1 MKSKWTAQILPSVI
15 LIAVVSG
22 VALAKTVL
30 GSLGIWNDADVG
42 HIGLN
47 NYRVLTRP
55 IESALRLSL
64 ELASV
69 STLIAAVLGIILAY
83 LIHTKKRFSRIL
95 IVVTGIIV
103 ITPHI
108 VSAVAFNFLLGD
120 AGTLSRLWRPI
131 SHTWPQFVAGPQWL
145 AVIFDVAWK
154 ESAFIALVLVASL
167 PVYVEDLKGVARTL
181 GAKPVQLVTKVL
193 FPTTKHALIISSGLA
208 FIYSVGSYEAAWL
221 LGRTYPEPLSVMTF
235 RLFSNSDLGVRPQAY
250 ASAVVSIVLIGF
262 AAFAM
267 STIIPRQLKS

>member
-1 MKSKWTAQILPSVI
+1 MKSKWAAQILPSVI
-15 LIAVVSG
+15 LITVVSG
-22 VALAKTVL
+22 VALAKTIL
-30 GSLGIWNDADVG
+30 GSLGFWNDAGTG
-42 HIGLN
+42 HVGLN
-47 NYRVLTRP
+47 NYRALTKP
-55 IESALRLSL
+55 IKSALTLSL
-64 ELASV
+64 ALASA

-83 LIHTKKRFSRIL
+83 LIHTRKRYSRIL

-120 AGTLSRLWRPI
+120 AGTLSRLWHPI

-145 AVIFDVAWK
+145 AVIFDVGWK

-167 PVYVEDLKGVARTL
+167 PAYVEELKGVARTL
-181 GAKPVQLVTKVL
+181 GARPVQLVTKVL
-193 FPTTKHALIISSGLA
+193 LPTTRHALIISSGLA

-221 LGRTYPEPLSVMTF
+221 LGRTYPEPLSVMAF

-250 ASAVVSIVLIGF
+250 ASAVVSIVVIGLV
-262 AAFAM
+262 AFAM
-267 STIIPRQLKS
+267 SVIIPRRLKS

>member
-1 MKSKWTAQILPSVI
+1 MKSKWAAQILPSVI
-15 LIAVVSG
+15 LITVVSG

-30 GSLGIWNDADVG
+30 GSLGFWNDGGVESVG
-42 HIGLN
+42 FD
-47 NYRVLTRP
+47 NYRTLTKT
-55 IESALRLSL
+55 IKTALMLSL
-64 ELASV
+64 TLASV
-69 STLIAAVLGIILAY
+69 STLIAAIFGIILAY
-83 LIHTKKRFSRIL
+83 LIHVRNRYSPIL

-103 ITPHI
+103 ATPHV

-120 AGTLSRLWRPI
+120 AGTLSRLWHPI
-131 SHTWPQFVAGPQWL
+131 SHFWPQFVAGPKWL

-167 PVYVEDLKGVARTL
+167 PTHVEEMKSVAKTL
-181 GAKPVQLVTKVL
+181 GARPGQLITKVL

-208 FIYSVGSYEAAWL
+208 FIYSIGSYEAAWL

-235 RLFSNSDLGVRPQAY
+235 RLFSNSDLSVRPEAY
-250 ASAVVSIVLIGF
+250 ASAVVSIIVIGL

-267 STIIPRQLKS
+267 STIIPRKLKS